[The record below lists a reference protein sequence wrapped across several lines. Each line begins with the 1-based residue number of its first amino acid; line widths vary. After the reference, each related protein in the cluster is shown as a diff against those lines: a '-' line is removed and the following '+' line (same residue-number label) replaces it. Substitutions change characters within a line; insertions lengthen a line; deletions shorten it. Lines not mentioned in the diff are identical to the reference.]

1 MAVAFVTG
9 GTGYI
14 GRPLI
19 VRLLA
24 AGHRVHA
31 LTRPQSASRL
41 PAGANAVI
49 GDALDA
55 ASYRE
60 CIPRGATFMHLI
72 GTPHPS
78 PAKAAEF
85 RRVDLVSIQSAIAA
99 ACGAGVAHFVYVSV
113 AHPAPVMQAYIAV
126 RSAGEALLEAS
137 GLPATV
143 LRPWY
148 VLGPGH
154 RWPYVLLPVYT
165 LLRLHPATR
174 ASAMRLGLV
183 TLEDMLRSL
192 EAALLHP
199 PSAGVRVIDVPAML
213 AARQA
218 RRVG

>member
-14 GRPLI
+14 GAPLI
-19 VRLLA
+19 ARLLGS
-24 AGHRVHA
+24 GHTVHA
-31 LTRPQSASRL
+31 LTRPQSAARL

-55 ASYRE
+55 ASYRAY
-60 CIPRGATFMHLI
+60 IPRGASLIHLI

-85 RRVDLVSIQSAIAA
+85 RRIDLVSIQAAIAA
-99 ACGAGVAHFVYVSV
+99 ACSAGVAHFIYVSV

-137 GLPATV
+137 RLPATV

-154 RWPYVLLPVYT
+154 RWPYALLPVYA
-165 LLRLHPATR
+165 LLRLYPSTR
-174 ASAMRLGLV
+174 ASALRLGLV
-183 TLEDMLRSL
+183 KLEDMLCSL
-192 EAALLHP
+192 EAALLDP
-199 PSAGVRVIDVPAML
+199 PTAGVRIIDVPAML